1 MIRFSDET
9 LSVVAE
15 PVVGAT
21 TGALPAPEGY
31 FKAMRSVCKKYGALY
46 ILDEV
51 MCGMG
56 RKSVSTLA
64 SSPKLTNIRT
74 GMGTMHAWQ
83 SFGDGEAPDIQGVAK
98 GLGGG

>member
-1 MIRFSDET
+1 MISLRRF
-9 LSVVAE
+9 LLLIVVAE

-21 TGALPAPEGY
+21 TGALAAPKGY

-56 RKSVSTLA
+56 RKRLF
-64 SSPKLTNIRT
+64 L
-74 GMGTMHAWQ
+74 
-83 SFGDGEAPDIQGVAK
+83 SFSFLSQY
-98 GLGGG
+98 